1 VAGRPRPLGADL
13 LDGGKLTV
21 PPLPHENLLT
31 ALGEVSAAFV
41 GFSLVVGILSSTRS
55 GTSSQDRSF
64 FSTRDVAELGLL
76 AIAASFLP
84 LTIHAYSVAAES
96 IWQMASA
103 GLLLLWGL
111 GLGSSVWRQRGILRK
126 VSVARIALIFGCN
139 LAGLGVLIANLFTR
153 GGSSGG
159 RYVTGVLLLLV
170 LAGLQF
176 VSATFDDST
185 E

>member
-1 VAGRPRPLGADL
+1 M
-13 LDGGKLTV
+13 
-21 PPLPHENLLT
+21 PPLPHESLLT
-31 ALGEVSAAFV
+31 TLGEVSAAFV
-41 GFSLVVGILSSTRS
+41 GFSLVVGILSSRGS
-55 GTSSQDRSF
+55 ETSSQDRNF

-84 LTIHAYSVAAES
+84 LTIHAYFVAADAV
-96 IWQMASA
+96 WQMASA

-111 GLGSSVWRQRGILRK
+111 GLGASVWRQRGILRK
-126 VSVARIALIFGCN
+126 VSVARLALILGCN
-139 LAGLGVLIANLFTR
+139 LAGLGLLIANLFMR

-159 RYVTGVLLLLV
+159 RYVTAVLLLLV

-176 VSATFDDST
+176 VSATFDGSS